1 MQKSVL
7 RFAFAA
13 ATTAVLLWIVLSTMA
28 RLPWQLDVLIAIVAA
43 LAFAFYFERD
53 EDPRE
58 M

>member
-1 MQKSVL
+1 VQKSVL

-13 ATTAVLLWIVLSTMA
+13 TTAAVLLWIVLSTMV
-28 RLPWQLDVLIAIVAA
+28 RLPWQLDVLIAIGAA

-53 EDPRE
+53 DDPRE

>member
-1 MQKSVL
+1 VQKPVL
-7 RFAFAA
+7 RLAFVAA
-13 ATTAVLLWIVLSTMA
+13 MTAVLLWIVLSTMA